1 MGGGY
6 SVPVGGLAYYLS
18 PPQGFWDFIRDP
30 IHVIFYIVFVVG
42 ICAVFSRYWIDVS
55 GESARDVVKKLK
67 DSDMIISGH
76 TRDDSMIKHLNR
88 YIPTAATL
96 GGVCIGLLSI
106 SADFLGAIGSGTGIL
121 LSVSIIYQLYETIAK
136 ERESGEAFLF

>member
-42 ICAVFSRYWIDVS
+42 ICAIFSRYWIDVS

-67 DSDMIISGH
+67 DSDMIIAGH
-76 TRDDSMIKHLNR
+76 TKDDSMIKHLNR